1 MKKRISNEQTGLFC
15 MELSLLLHAGVA
27 TGDALALLAEEGEE
41 KELLSELSNQV
52 DSGSPL
58 SKALRDSGCFPKY
71 VSGMVEVG
79 ERTGRTEEAL
89 SALAQY
95 YEDRVR
101 LARRVRS
108 ALLYPA
114 VMLALMLVV
123 IAVLL
128 VKVLPIFDSV
138 YASLGGRLSGVAG
151 GLLTLGQAMAGAM
164 PVLWAV
170 LAALAVLVIA
180 FTVAEPF
187 QKKLVSFWQA
197 RWGDK
202 GVSRKLND
210 ARLAQA
216 MAMGMASGLS
226 AEEAVELSAGLVES
240 GAKDRC
246 MNCQERLSKGESF
259 GAALRASGLL
269 PANHCRLLELGQRG
283 GAGDISMAKIARDL
297 TEEGEAAL
305 DTLTSRVEPALVLVC
320 SVLVGLILLS
330 VMLPLMNIMAAIG

>member
-71 VSGMVEVG
+71 VSGM
-79 ERTGRTEEAL
+79 EEAL
-89 SALAQY
+89 AALARY

-320 SVLVGLILLS
+320 SLLVGLILLS

>member
-1 MKKRISNEQTGLFC
+1 
-15 MELSLLLHAGVA
+15 
-27 TGDALALLAEEGEE
+27 
-41 KELLSELSNQV
+41 
-52 DSGSPL
+52 
-58 SKALRDSGCFPKY
+58 
-71 VSGMVEVG
+71 
-79 ERTGRTEEAL
+79 
-89 SALAQY
+89 
-95 YEDRVR
+95 
-101 LARRVRS
+101 
-108 ALLYPA
+108 
-114 VMLALMLVV
+114 
-123 IAVLL
+123 
-128 VKVLPIFDSV
+128 
-138 YASLGGRLSGVAG
+138 
-151 GLLTLGQAMAGAM
+151 M

-320 SVLVGLILLS
+320 SLLVGLILLS

>member
-41 KELLSELSNQV
+41 EELLSELSNQV

-71 VSGMVEVG
+71 VSGMVDVG

-89 SALAQY
+89 SAQAQY

-164 PVLWAV
+164 PVLW
-170 LAALAVLVIA
+170 AVLVIA

-320 SVLVGLILLS
+320 SLLVGLILLS

>member
-226 AEEAVELSAGLVES
+226 VEEAVELSAGLVES

-283 GAGDISMAKIARDL
+283 GAGDISMAKIARAL

-320 SVLVGLILLS
+320 SLLVGLILLS